1 MRRQPTSGGG
11 RQSGVRGGQA
21 IQGAAVLVAT
31 VAAAACGSQPATPG
45 TVAGV
50 LRGWGGPALLVHGQP
65 RVAINGAP
73 MTHQAVTLTSPHGVV
88 RVTTDGTGRFSARVA
103 PGTYVVTS
111 CASPATAVVHAGR
124 SLSLD
129 LRCYFP

>member
-1 MRRQPTSGGG
+1 M
-11 RQSGVRGGQA
+11 
-21 IQGAAVLVAT
+21 LVAT
-31 VAAAACGSQPATPG
+31 VAVAACASQPATPG
-45 TVAGV
+45 TVPGV
-50 LRGWGGPALLVHGQP
+50 VRGWGGPAVLIHGKP

-73 MTHQAVTLTSPHGVV
+73 MTHQAVTLTSRHRVV
-88 RVTTDGTGRFSARVA
+88 RVTTDGAGRFSARVA

-111 CASPATAVVHAGR
+111 CASPATAVVRAGR

>member
-1 MRRQPTSGGG
+1 M
-11 RQSGVRGGQA
+11 RGGVA
-21 IQGAAVLVAT
+21 FVAT
-31 VAAAACGSQPATPG
+31 FAAAACGSQPSTPG
-45 TVAGV
+45 RVAGV
-50 LRGWGGPALLVHGQP
+50 VRGWGGPAVLIHGKPQ
-65 RVAINGAP
+65 VAINGAP
-73 MTHQAVTLTSPHGVV
+73 MTHQSVTLTSRRGVV
-88 RVTTDGTGRFSARVA
+88 HVTTDGAGRFSARVA